1 MAQALGTLMAR
12 ERPAAATP
20 AAQAAAKPGARPLR
34 KVEITEENIQR
45 IFGMNMHEL
54 FKKLAE
60 KFGYQIED

>member
-1 MAQALGTLMAR
+1 MAQTLRVPMAR
-12 ERPAAATP
+12 ERSETATP
-20 AAQAAAKPGARPLR
+20 AAKPAARPLR

-45 IFGMNMHEL
+45 IFGMGMHDL

>member
-1 MAQALGTLMAR
+1 MAR
-12 ERPAAATP
+12 EGPATATP
-20 AAQAAAKPGARPLR
+20 GAKPATRPFR

-45 IFGMNMHEL
+45 IFGMGMRDL

>member
-1 MAQALGTLMAR
+1 MAQALGAPMAR
-12 ERPAAATP
+12 EGPATATP
-20 AAQAAAKPGARPLR
+20 GAKPATRPLR

-45 IFGMNMHEL
+45 IFGMGMRDL

>member
-1 MAQALGTLMAR
+1 MATGRQV
-12 ERPAAATP
+12 PATP
-20 AAQAAAKPGARPLR
+20 AAPAAARAARPLR

-45 IFGMNMHEL
+45 IFGMSMRDM

>member
-1 MAQALGTLMAR
+1 MAAVATLGTPMAR
-12 ERPAAATP
+12 ERPAP
-20 AAQAAAKPGARPLR
+20 AAPAAKPAARPLR

-45 IFGMNMHEL
+45 VFGMSMHDL